1 MPNLV
6 VSIRKISEY
15 CINGVKQHGELFSV
29 VAVVI
34 DYKRKGEEQT

>member
-15 CINGVKQHGELFSV
+15 CTNGVKQHGELFSV